1 MKYLSTPL
9 PKCLFVLAAT
19 SPWARAATGFRNGG
33 DAVLCFAFDRTA
45 DNVRHFM
52 KENRKKKNPYRDP
65 LSWSALNELRS
76 VELLDLYQMQ
86 RSGFAGNDPL
96 IAPAGDFLA
105 QAQERLD
112 LLVKLSPARF
122 AERVEAERARLP
134 EDLWVGMDSGVVEV
148 SDFES
153 EFFLPRRCV
162 LAQFAMQSQ
171 GRVLFD
177 RRLLDRLP
185 PLHQSAFI
193 VHEWLVGLI
202 QTSKPRK
209 SGPTPQD
216 VHLLTGLLFRKDFE
230 SREAAAFERWLADHR
245 FLEF

>member
-1 MKYLSTPL
+1 MKHSKKL
-9 PKCLFVLAAT
+9 LFGSLFFIGIA
-19 SPWARAATGFRNGG
+19 SPFAHAATGFRNGG

-45 DNVRHFM
+45 DNVRFQM
-52 KENRKKKNPYRDP
+52 QENRKRKNPYRDP
-65 LSWSALNELRS
+65 LSWSALQELQS

-86 RSGFAGNDPL
+86 RSGFSGEDPL
-96 IAPAGDFLA
+96 ISPQENFLA
-105 QAQERLD
+105 FAHERFD
-112 LLVKLSPARF
+112 LLAKASPSRF
-122 AERVEAERARLP
+122 AERIEFQRARLP
-134 EDLWVGMDSGVVEV
+134 EDLWVGMESGVVEV

-153 EFFLPRRCV
+153 EFFLPRKCV

-177 RRLLDRLP
+177 RRLFERLP
-185 PLHQSAFI
+185 SLHQSAFF

-202 QTSKPRK
+202 QTSSPRQ

-230 SREAAAFERWLADHR
+230 SRKSADFERWLADHR
-245 FLEF
+245 FL